1 MKNHRRRKPKPLG
14 QVERLESYL
23 SPDWWKR
30 IFDSLYLKTDADVV
44 CDERITKEEVDLFLD
59 ILKPDKESRILDLC
73 CGQGRHSLE
82 MARRGFVNVEGLD
95 RSRYLIRK
103 AKAKAK
109 EENLPVRFR
118 EGDARNLPYP
128 SDTFDFVIIAGNSFG
143 YFDNPNDDVRILR
156 EVFRVLKPYGKVLL
170 DLADGDY
177 LSKNYQKMSWEW
189 IDKKRLVCRER
200 ELSSDKTRLISREI
214 IIHVEK
220 GVIADRFYAER
231 LYTRELIRK
240 VLEEVGFMEI
250 TFHTEI
256 LTNSQRNQDLGMME
270 RRIVVS
276 AIAKKE
282 SSRREVKRE
291 KTVVVL
297 LGDSSKP
304 DPVKPYGIFDEDDIE
319 VIAELKKALRDLKGY
334 EFIFLENHDNLIQTL
349 EKLKAKTDIVF
360 NLCDEGFQNDPKK
373 ELHIPA
379 LLEILNIPYT
389 GSPPH
394 CLAICYDKSIVR
406 AIAKDMRIPV
416 PKGILINPED
426 TKFKLPFGF
435 PVIIKPAMGD
445 GGFGITK
452 ENVVNSFEEFINVIS
467 NLRGNF
473 GYDKPILVEEFL
485 TGKDLT
491 FGIIGNPPDHISL
504 PIIEEDY
511 SSLPD
516 GYPKICGYE
525 AKWLSDSPYWGINSV
540 PADLPR
546 ETEKFIKESSL
557 KLFERLGCRDYCR
570 FDWRLDKDGNPRLLE
585 VNPNP
590 AWCWDGHL
598 AKMAKFAGISYQ
610 EMLKLILESALK
622 RIYKIPTNPF
632 IS

>member
-82 MARRGFVNVEGLD
+82 MARRGFINVEGLD

-128 SDTFDFVIIAGNSFG
+128 SDTFDFVMIVGNSFG

-240 VLEEVGFMEI
+240 VLEEVGFTEI

-282 SSRREVKRE
+282 PSRREVKGK

-319 VIAELKKALRDLKGY
+319 AIAELKKALRDLKGY

-360 NLCDEGFQNDPKK
+360 NLCDEGFQNDPRK

-406 AIAKDMRIPV
+406 AIAKDMGIPV

-426 TKFKLPFGF
+426 TKFKVPFGF

-467 NLRGNF
+467 NLRGNL

-590 AWCWDGHL
+590 SWCWDGHL

-622 RIYKIPTNPF
+622 RIYNIPTNPF

>member
-1 MKNHRRRKPKPLG
+1 
-14 QVERLESYL
+14 
-23 SPDWWKR
+23 
-30 IFDSLYLKTDADVV
+30 
-44 CDERITKEEVDLFLD
+44 
-59 ILKPDKESRILDLC
+59 
-73 CGQGRHSLE
+73 
-82 MARRGFVNVEGLD
+82 
-95 RSRYLIRK
+95 
-103 AKAKAK
+103 
-109 EENLPVRFR
+109 
-118 EGDARNLPYP
+118 
-128 SDTFDFVIIAGNSFG
+128 
-143 YFDNPNDDVRILR
+143 
-156 EVFRVLKPYGKVLL
+156 
-170 DLADGDY
+170 
-177 LSKNYQKMSWEW
+177 
-189 IDKKRLVCRER
+189 
-200 ELSSDKTRLISREI
+200 
-214 IIHVEK
+214 
-220 GVIADRFYAER
+220 
-231 LYTRELIRK
+231 
-240 VLEEVGFMEI
+240 
-250 TFHTEI
+250 
-256 LTNSQRNQDLGMME
+256 MME

-282 SSRREVKRE
+282 PSRREVKRK

-334 EFIFLENHDNLIQTL
+334 EFIFLENHDSLIQTL

-360 NLCDEGFQNDPKK
+360 NLCDEGFQNDPRK

-426 TKFKLPFGF
+426 TKFKVPFGF

-467 NLRGNF
+467 NLRGNL

-590 AWCWDGHL
+590 SWCWDGHL

-622 RIYKIPTNPF
+622 RIYNIPTNPF

>member
-1 MKNHRRRKPKPLG
+1 
-14 QVERLESYL
+14 
-23 SPDWWKR
+23 
-30 IFDSLYLKTDADVV
+30 
-44 CDERITKEEVDLFLD
+44 
-59 ILKPDKESRILDLC
+59 
-73 CGQGRHSLE
+73 
-82 MARRGFVNVEGLD
+82 MARRGFVGVEGLD
-95 RSRYLIRK
+95 RSRYLIGK

-128 SDTFDFVIIAGNSFG
+128 SDTFDFVIIVGNRFG

-200 ELSSDKTRLISREI
+200 ELSSDKTRLISRDI

-231 LYTRELIRK
+231 LYTRELIMK
-240 VLEEVGFMEI
+240 VLEEVGFTEI

-256 LTNSQRNQDLGMME
+256 LTNSQRKQDLGMME

-282 SSRREVKRE
+282 PSRREVKGK

-304 DPVKPYGIFDEDDIE
+304 DPVKPYGIFDEDDFE

-334 EFIFLENHDNLIQTL
+334 EFIFLENHDSLIQTL
-349 EKLKAKTDIVF
+349 EKLKAKTDMVF
-360 NLCDEGFQNDPKK
+360 NLCDEGFQNDPRKD
-373 ELHIPA
+373 LHIPA

-406 AIAKDMRIPV
+406 AIDK
-416 PKGILINPED
+416 ED
-426 TKFKLPFGF
+426 TKFNVPFGF

-452 ENVVNSFEEFINVIS
+452 ENVVNSFEEY
-467 NLRGNF
+467 LRGNL

-491 FGIIGNPPDHISL
+491 FGIIGN
-504 PIIEEDY
+504 
-511 SSLPD
+511 
-516 GYPKICGYE
+516 
-525 AKWLSDSPYWGINSV
+525 
-540 PADLPR
+540 
-546 ETEKFIKESSL
+546 
-557 KLFERLGCRDYCR
+557 
-570 FDWRLDKDGNPRLLE
+570 
-585 VNPNP
+585 
-590 AWCWDGHL
+590 
-598 AKMAKFAGISYQ
+598 
-610 EMLKLILESALK
+610 
-622 RIYKIPTNPF
+622 
-632 IS
+632 

>member
-82 MARRGFVNVEGLD
+82 MARRGFVGVEGLD

-128 SDTFDFVIIAGNSFG
+128 SDTFDFVMIAGNSFG

-220 GVIADRFYAER
+220 GVIEDRFYAER
-231 LYTRELIRK
+231 LYTRELIGK
-240 VLEEVGFMEI
+240 VLEEVGFTEI

-256 LTNSQRNQDLGMME
+256 LTNSQRKQDLGMME

-282 SSRREVKRE
+282 PSRREVKGK

-334 EFIFLENHDNLIQTL
+334 EFIFLENHDSLIQTL

-360 NLCDEGFQNDPKK
+360 NLCDEGFQNDPRK

-406 AIAKDMRIPV
+406 AIAKDMGIPV
-416 PKGILINPED
+416 PKGILINSED
-426 TKFKLPFGF
+426 TKFKVPFGF
-435 PVIIKPAMGD
+435 PVIIKPTMGD

-467 NLRGNF
+467 NLRGNL

-590 AWCWDGHL
+590 SWCWDGHL

>member
-82 MARRGFVNVEGLD
+82 MARRGFINVEGLD

-128 SDTFDFVIIAGNSFG
+128 SDTFDFVMIVGNSFG

-177 LSKNYQKMSWEW
+177 ISKNYQKMSWEW

-231 LYTRELIRK
+231 LYTRELIRE
-240 VLEEVGFMEI
+240 VLEEVGFTEI

-282 SSRREVKRE
+282 PSRREVKGK

-319 VIAELKKALRDLKGY
+319 AIAELKKALRDLKGY

-360 NLCDEGFQNDPKK
+360 NLCDEGFQNDPRK

-394 CLAICYDKSIVR
+394 CLAVCYDKSIVR
-406 AIAKDMRIPV
+406 VIAKDMGIPV

-426 TKFKLPFGF
+426 TKFKVPFGF

-467 NLRGNF
+467 NLRGNL

-570 FDWRLDKDGNPRLLE
+570 FDWRLDEDGNPRLLE

-590 AWCWDGHL
+590 SWCWDGHL
-598 AKMAKFAGISYQ
+598 AKMAKFAGISYK

-622 RIYKIPTNPF
+622 RIYNIPTNPF

>member
-23 SPDWWKR
+23 GPDWWKR

-82 MARRGFVNVEGLD
+82 MARRGFINVEGLD

-128 SDTFDFVIIAGNSFG
+128 SDTFDFVMIVGNSFG

-231 LYTRELIRK
+231 LYSRELIRE
-240 VLEEVGFMEI
+240 VLEEVGFTEI

-282 SSRREVKRE
+282 PSRREVKGK

-319 VIAELKKALRDLKGY
+319 AIAELKKALRDLKGY

-360 NLCDEGFQNDPKK
+360 NLCDEGFQNDPRK

-394 CLAICYDKSIVR
+394 CLAVCYDKSIVR
-406 AIAKDMRIPV
+406 AIAKDMGIPV

-426 TKFKLPFGF
+426 TKFKVPFGF

-467 NLRGNF
+467 NLRGNL

-570 FDWRLDKDGNPRLLE
+570 FDWRLDEDGNPRLLE

-590 AWCWDGHL
+590 SWCWDGHL
-598 AKMAKFAGISYQ
+598 AKMAKFAGISYK

-622 RIYKIPTNPF
+622 RIYNIPTNPF

>member
-1 MKNHRRRKPKPLG
+1 MKNHKRRKPKPLG

-82 MARRGFVNVEGLD
+82 MARRGFINVEGLD

-128 SDTFDFVIIAGNSFG
+128 SDTFDFVMIVGNSFG

-231 LYTRELIRK
+231 LYSRELIRE
-240 VLEEVGFMEI
+240 VLEEVGFTEI

-282 SSRREVKRE
+282 PSRREVKGK

-319 VIAELKKALRDLKGY
+319 AIAELKKALRDLKGY

-360 NLCDEGFQNDPKK
+360 NLCDEGFQNDPRK

-394 CLAICYDKSIVR
+394 CLAVCYDKSIVR
-406 AIAKDMRIPV
+406 AIAKDMGIPV

-426 TKFKLPFGF
+426 TKFKVPFGF

-467 NLRGNF
+467 NLRGNL

-570 FDWRLDKDGNPRLLE
+570 FDWRLDEDGNPRLLE

-590 AWCWDGHL
+590 SWCWDGHL
-598 AKMAKFAGISYQ
+598 AKMAKFAGISYK

>member
-128 SDTFDFVIIAGNSFG
+128 SDTFDFVMIVGNSFG

-177 LSKNYQKMSWEW
+177 FSKNYQKMSWEW

-231 LYTRELIRK
+231 LYSRELIGK
-240 VLEEVGFMEI
+240 VLEEVGFTEI

-256 LTNSQRNQDLGMME
+256 LTNSQRSQDLGMME

-282 SSRREVKRE
+282 PSRREVKGK

-334 EFIFLENHDNLIQTL
+334 VFIFLENHDSLIQTL

-360 NLCDEGFQNDPKK
+360 NLCDEGFQNDPRK

-406 AIAKDMRIPV
+406 AIAKDMGIPV
-416 PKGILINPED
+416 PKGILINPQD
-426 TKFKLPFGF
+426 TKFKVPFVF

-467 NLRGNF
+467 NLRGNL

-590 AWCWDGHL
+590 SWCWDGHL

-622 RIYKIPTNPF
+622 RIYNIPTNPF

>member
-82 MARRGFVNVEGLD
+82 MARRGFINVEGLD

-128 SDTFDFVIIAGNSFG
+128 SDTFDFVMIVGNSFG

-231 LYTRELIRK
+231 LYSRELIRE
-240 VLEEVGFMEI
+240 VLEEVGFTEI

-282 SSRREVKRE
+282 PSRREVKGK

-319 VIAELKKALRDLKGY
+319 AIAELKKALRDLKGY

-360 NLCDEGFQNDPKK
+360 NLCDEGFQNDPRK

-406 AIAKDMRIPV
+406 AIAKDMGIPV

-426 TKFKLPFGF
+426 TKFKVPFGF

-467 NLRGNF
+467 NLRGNL

-585 VNPNP
+585 VNSNP
-590 AWCWDGHL
+590 SWCWDGHL

>member
-128 SDTFDFVIIAGNSFG
+128 SDTFDFVMIVGNSFG

-214 IIHVEK
+214 IIHVEQ
-220 GVIADRFYAER
+220 GVIADRFYSER

-240 VLEEVGFMEI
+240 VLEEVGFTEI

-282 SSRREVKRE
+282 PSRREVKGK

-360 NLCDEGFQNDPKK
+360 NLCDEGFQNDPRK

-406 AIAKDMRIPV
+406 AIAKDMGIPV

-426 TKFKLPFGF
+426 TKFKVPFGF

-467 NLRGNF
+467 NLRGNL

-590 AWCWDGHL
+590 SWCWDGHL

-622 RIYKIPTNPF
+622 RIYNIPTNPF

>member
-1 MKNHRRRKPKPLG
+1 MKNHRRRKPKSLG

-128 SDTFDFVIIAGNSFG
+128 SDTFDFVMIVGNSFG
-143 YFDNPNDDVRILR
+143 YFDNPNDDIRILR

-240 VLEEVGFMEI
+240 VLEEVGFTEI

-282 SSRREVKRE
+282 SSRREVKGK

-360 NLCDEGFQNDPKK
+360 NLCDEGFHNDPRK

-426 TKFKLPFGF
+426 TKFKVPFGF

-622 RIYKIPTNPF
+622 RIYKIPTNPL

>member
-44 CDERITKEEVDLFLD
+44 CDEKITKEEVDLFLD

-128 SDTFDFVIIAGNSFG
+128 SDTFDFVMIVGNSFG

-240 VLEEVGFMEI
+240 VLEEVGFTEI

-282 SSRREVKRE
+282 PSRREVKGK

-360 NLCDEGFQNDPKK
+360 NLCDEGFQNDPRK

-426 TKFKLPFGF
+426 TKFKVPFGF

-467 NLRGNF
+467 NLRGNL
-473 GYDKPILVEEFL
+473 GYYKPILVEEFL

-590 AWCWDGHL
+590 SWCWDGHL

>member
-128 SDTFDFVIIAGNSFG
+128 SDTFDFVMIVGNSFG

-231 LYTRELIRK
+231 LYSRELIRK
-240 VLEEVGFMEI
+240 VIEEVGFAEI

-282 SSRREVKRE
+282 PSRREVKGK

-334 EFIFLENHDNLIQTL
+334 VFIFLENHDSLIQTL

-360 NLCDEGFQNDPKK
+360 NLCDEGFQNDPRK

-406 AIAKDMRIPV
+406 AIVKDMGIPV
-416 PKGILINPED
+416 PKGILINPQD
-426 TKFKLPFGF
+426 TKFKVPFGF

-467 NLRGNF
+467 NLRGNL

-590 AWCWDGHL
+590 SWCWDGHL

-622 RIYKIPTNPF
+622 RIYNIPTNPF

>member
-82 MARRGFVNVEGLD
+82 MARRGFINVEGLD

-128 SDTFDFVIIAGNSFG
+128 SDTFDFVMIVGNSFG

-231 LYTRELIRK
+231 LYTRELIRE
-240 VLEEVGFMEI
+240 VLEEVGFTEI

-282 SSRREVKRE
+282 PSRREVKGK

-319 VIAELKKALRDLKGY
+319 AIAELKKALRDLKGY

-360 NLCDEGFQNDPKK
+360 NLCDEGFQNDPRK

-394 CLAICYDKSIVR
+394 CLAVCYDKSIVR
-406 AIAKDMRIPV
+406 AIAKDMGIPV

-426 TKFKLPFGF
+426 TKFKVPFGF

-467 NLRGNF
+467 NLRGNL

-590 AWCWDGHL
+590 SWCWDGHL
-598 AKMAKFAGISYQ
+598 AKIAKFAGISYK

-622 RIYKIPTNPF
+622 RIYNIPTNPF

>member
-82 MARRGFVNVEGLD
+82 MARRGFINVEGLD

-128 SDTFDFVIIAGNSFG
+128 SDTFDFVMIVGNSFG

-231 LYTRELIRK
+231 LYTRELIRE
-240 VLEEVGFMEI
+240 VLEEVGFTEI

-282 SSRREVKRE
+282 PSRREVKGK

-319 VIAELKKALRDLKGY
+319 AIAELKKALRDLKGY

-360 NLCDEGFQNDPKK
+360 NLCDEGFQNDPRK

-394 CLAICYDKSIVR
+394 CLAVCYDKSIVR
-406 AIAKDMRIPV
+406 AIAKDMGIPV

-426 TKFKLPFGF
+426 TKFKVPFGF

-467 NLRGNF
+467 NLRGNL

-590 AWCWDGHL
+590 SWCWDGHL
-598 AKMAKFAGISYQ
+598 AKMAKFAGISYK